1 MRIRQRFLNFPILGH
16 DFCWLFFDLSGK
28 KPTRRSPYLSTKT
41 FLEKSCY
48 MYNQNIWEKCISA
61 YFPNLTGII
70 ADMTPVTCYHV
81 SASSGLGREINAAS
95 DPISAFVFRCQMK
108 ISGRWVADLWYLLQ
122 ALYLFSG
129 GISVSQY
136 LLLRGP
142 LLSWAMLP
150 NISIHRPILCYVL
163 SASRLE
169 PGP

>member
-1 MRIRQRFLNFPILGH
+1 MTSVDYFSTFPVKSLLDAVPTFLLKHFLKNLVI
-16 DFCWLFFDLSGK
+16 CI
-28 KPTRRSPYLSTKT
+28 TKT
-41 FLEKSCY
+41 YEK
-48 MYNQNIWEKCISA
+48 SA
-61 YFPNLTGII
+61 YFPNLAGII
-70 ADMTPVTCYHV
+70 ADMTLVTCYHV
-81 SASSGLGREINAAS
+81 SASSGLRREINAAS

-150 NISIHRPILCYVL
+150 NISIHRPILCYVP